1 MALNTTT
8 GIDPA
13 VDRFVIWRV
22 STSQFTNMNATWP
35 RTDGAAIVGGN
46 PDFQYFKKVTSTPPD
61 VDHRFTLET
70 EYGKVPTTPAPAE
83 GLPVGTYEAI
93 YNLVKLPVEDL
104 KAQVETEFQHQLQL
118 QFPQTSNPAVLIE
131 AADALAR
138 KDAGAVLTEEQQAK
152 IDAILGVG
160 DVLAQL
166 RARQSELNAAID
178 ADQDYDIT
186 TGWVI

>member
-1 MALNTTT
+1 MTLNVTT

-35 RTDGAAIVGGN
+35 RTDGGAIVGGN

-61 VDHRFTLET
+61 YDHRFTLET
-70 EYGKVPTTPAPAE
+70 EFGKVPTTPTPAE
-83 GLPVGTYEAI
+83 GLPVGTYEAV
-93 YNLVKLPVEDL
+93 YTLVKLPVEDL
-104 KAQVETEFQHQLQL
+104 KIQVENEFQHQLTL
-118 QFPQTSNPAVLIE
+118 QFPQTNNPAVLIE

-138 KDAGAVLTEEQQAK
+138 KDSGAVLTEEQQAK

-160 DVLAQL
+160 DVLSQL
-166 RARQSELNAAID
+166 RARQAELNAAID
-178 ADQDYDIT
+178 ADEDYDIT
-186 TGWVI
+186 IGWVS